1 MADSSTLASI
11 LSGNDPLA
19 PQMVPAYVAAQ
30 QTQQMLDPNY
40 GMNQGPFGALARVLA
55 GATGY
60 GQGGLLSAVQ
70 NVTDAR
76 IAAQPEQAK
85 LLASPDPYSTL
96 AANPDAYS
104 PLARSTILNGAT
116 PGSVAE
122 ARLRGAQALYNTA
135 QAGLANASAAPMPPM
150 YGGTPSTGG
159 GPARGGVPGA
169 SANPGVLG
177 TGRPQAAA
185 EPDFATIAAMPPQQQ
200 AIAVARM
207 TPQQKAA
214 LAALI
219 ARSSR

>member
-1 MADSSTLASI
+1 
-11 LSGNDPLA
+11 
-19 PQMVPAYVAAQ
+19 MVPAYAAAQ
-30 QTQQMLDPNY
+30 QARTMMDPSY
-40 GMNQGPFGALARVLA
+40 GMNQGWGGALAKILA
-55 GATGY
+55 GATGN
-60 GQGGLLSAVQ
+60 GIPALQSAVQ
-70 NVTDAR
+70 NVTDQR

-85 LLASPDPYSTL
+85 LLASPDPYATL
-96 AANPDAYS
+96 AANPNAYS
-104 PLARSTILNGAT
+104 PLARAMILNGAT

-122 ARLRGAQALYNTA
+122 SRLKGAQALFSTA
-135 QAGLANASAAPMPPM
+135 QGNLANAAAAPMPSM

-159 GPARGGVPGA
+159 GQARGGVPGA
-169 SANPGVLG
+169 LANPGVLG

-207 TPQQKAA
+207 TPAQKAA